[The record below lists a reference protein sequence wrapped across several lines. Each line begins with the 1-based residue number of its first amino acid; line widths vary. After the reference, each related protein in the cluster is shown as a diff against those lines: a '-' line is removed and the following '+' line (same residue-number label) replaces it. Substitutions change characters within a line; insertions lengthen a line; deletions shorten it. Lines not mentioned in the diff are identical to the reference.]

1 MVLGTMVSSFNTMID
16 NHTVNPIG
24 ITKEIPGPIPDTHVL
39 ETKLGIID
47 ELGEDTNPSD
57 CPLLTHANLAMKKEL
72 QFMDIIND
80 EEDEDTSFVPSA
92 ILDHRIMRTLRHEI
106 HKFKDKN
113 GTEVTHIKVARKPH
127 LHIQVE
133 WKNGEIS

>member
-47 ELGEDTNPSD
+47 ELGEDINPTN

-92 ILDHRIMRTLRHEI
+92 ILDHRIMRKARREI
-106 HKFKDKN
+106 HKSKDKN
-113 GTEVTHIKVARKPH
+113 RTEVTHIKILRD
-127 LHIQVE
+127 HIYAF
-133 WKNGEIS
+133 K